1 MLASMMML
9 AIAAGISKTA
19 RRREMKQSACL
30 AWDAQGCCS
39 VFIIGMHS
47 LLTMLG
53 HTRVDSTL
61 MFIKHFMQFV
71 YRGIVSSIIGVGV

>member
-1 MLASMMML
+1 MLFDVL
-9 AIAAGISKTA
+9 LGF
-19 RRREMKQSACL
+19 CF
-30 AWDAQGCCS
+30 

-53 HTRVDSTL
+53 HSRVDSIL
-61 MFIKHFMQFV
+61 MYIKHFMQFV